1 MARRPGVAHMK
12 VVVLTGPESTGK
24 SWLAAGLQQQ
34 FGGLRVDEY
43 VRWFIEQ
50 NPRDTCLADIPE
62 IARGQ
67 LKWEDEARA
76 LQPDLLILDTHLLSN
91 MLWSQTLFGD
101 CPAWLE
107 PELLTRH
114 YDLHLLLSPE
124 QIDWTDD
131 GQRCQPALTER
142 LAFFQATKDWLERH
156 HQPLQIIQGDWA
168 QRQIQAFAAVRALL
182 TD

>member
-1 MARRPGVAHMK
+1 MK

-24 SWLAAGLQQQ
+24 SWLAAGLQAH

-50 NPRDTCLADIPE
+50 NPRDTCLNDIPD

-67 LKWEDEARA
+67 LQWEDQARA
-76 LQPDLLILDTHLLSN
+76 QQPGLLILDTHLLSN
-91 MLWSQTLFGD
+91 ILWSQTLFGD

-107 PELLTRH
+107 PELLARH
-114 YDLHLLLSPE
+114 YDLHLLLSAE

-131 GQRCQPALTER
+131 GQRCQPQLSER
-142 LAFFQATKDWLERH
+142 MAFFQATRDWLEQH
-156 HQPLQIIQGDWA
+156 GQTLQIIQGNWDERRA
-168 QRQIQAFAAVRALL
+168 QAFEAVADLL
-182 TD
+182 AD